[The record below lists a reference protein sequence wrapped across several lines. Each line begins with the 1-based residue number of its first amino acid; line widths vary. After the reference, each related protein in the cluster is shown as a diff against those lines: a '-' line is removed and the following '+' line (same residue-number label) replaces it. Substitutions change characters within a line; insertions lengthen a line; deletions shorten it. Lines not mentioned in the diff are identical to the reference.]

1 MSVERG
7 RKENSLLTFFAF
19 LEKFITCRSISTGT
33 LGGDDVYLNDGGIVD
48 TTGIVTLLQKKVPKI
63 VAFYNNNDPLESLSS
78 IFAYLFGVEV
88 TTDTMNSL
96 EGWELGQVFD
106 GGVYEEVL
114 ANLADPT
121 ILREHLTGGQVMD
134 NEYLGV
140 GSYVLEG
147 IMIFSNEYSDE
158 FLDR

>member
-19 LEKFITCRSISTGT
+19 LEQFITCRSISTGT

-114 ANLADPT
+114 ANLT
-121 ILREHLTGGQVMD
+121 LSGGLTDASDDTAAASAGVAVGQLYRNGSVVMIR
-134 NEYLGV
+134 V
-140 GSYVLEG
+140 S
-147 IMIFSNEYSDE
+147 
-158 FLDR
+158 